1 MLCTCAY
8 CMYTMYVNYYSFI
21 MCVYLYLHRFTVYVC
36 TYPYRTHIL
45 HTCIYNVTIGLYC
58 MYVYTFMM
66 CCSKSMT
73 VLIHSG
79 HNSLYTHIDVLH
91 TYIHM
96 YIYITNVAL
105 TVAVSACVCLVYTTY
120 YVPSSVS

>member
-1 MLCTCAY
+1 
-8 CMYTMYVNYYSFI
+8 
-21 MCVYLYLHRFTVYVC
+21 MCVH
-36 TYPYRTHIL
+36 TYPYRMH
-45 HTCIYNVTIGLYC
+45 IYNVTIALYC
-58 MYVYTFMM
+58 CVYTFMM

-79 HNSLYTHIDVLH
+79 HNSLHTHIDVLH